1 MISNELVGRE
11 LETPGVLTQEDPH
24 RGVVSCS
31 RDKDSTITGMGAL
44 TENSTNMLAHDI
56 KAVESDLQL
65 LGRGDDTMLIEY
77 GEDLWNTEEVI
88 EPSVGRQSL
97 LKTKSGYQPG
107 ACEYVDLCEQV
118 IKRGYPNAWGGCV
131 FPSKHAGT

>member
-44 TENSTNMLAHDI
+44 TKNSTNMLAHDI

-65 LGRGDDTMLIEY
+65 LGRGMTLC
-77 GEDLWNTEEVI
+77 
-88 EPSVGRQSL
+88 SL
-97 LKTKSGYQPG
+97 SMGKTSGTQ
-107 ACEYVDLCEQV
+107 
-118 IKRGYPNAWGGCV
+118 RR
-131 FPSKHAGT
+131 